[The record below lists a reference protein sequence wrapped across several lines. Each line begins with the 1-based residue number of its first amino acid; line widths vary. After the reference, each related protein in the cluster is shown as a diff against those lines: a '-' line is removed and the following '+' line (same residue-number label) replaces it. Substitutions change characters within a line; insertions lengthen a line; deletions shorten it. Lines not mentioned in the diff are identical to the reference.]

1 MFKQKNLLKNE
12 YFPGE
17 LPPCFTTAILADHAQ
32 TAIEATNL
40 VKKNCSIPLTISG
53 FKSEGA
59 RRRLALP
66 NPYHYCKAIDYVV
79 SHEDEI
85 KSILQ
90 KSKYSLTAPINRN
103 PKENEPYAKKTPTI
117 ADTKREIEKQFQDNQ
132 YEIRLDISS
141 FFDSIY
147 THSIPWAIY
156 GIEEAKKNKKDK
168 TLWGNQLD
176 DLMEALNY
184 KQTNGIL
191 IGNALSRIISE
202 IILCSVDEEIQ
213 NRLPELV
220 CRRFVDDYYIYT
232 KDSSQVKEII
242 AVVRNA
248 LAKYQLYFN
257 ESKIAINESPFIY
270 GKPWLDQTRLYLYLS
285 ADVYLSRLISE
296 YEKYKDIAIFKY
308 GLKVLSVCKFSHEDW
323 PVVQSR
329 LINLWVRFPS
339 LSDRLLPIFR
349 KNNDRLNKRMLKKAI
364 YGIIDESIL
373 LKHSQELIWAVWYV
387 KLFGLK
393 ISQSYA
399 LKVLKSENDLAIIIM
414 LDILAKQNLLDV
426 EAIKKQR
433 SEIRH
438 MLEEA
443 NDPDSEQKSE
453 LMWSSHWLLA
463 YEAERRKWLKFPGS
477 PFELVKK
484 NPFFKRL
491 IEDGVYFYDD
501 NYTYNPPNKE
511 VAGKY
516 SVVSYADLNRALN
529 RLKKA
534 LISHMERG
542 QQLQEEQEEENR
554 LFEEFV
560 YALEND
566 EKLYW

>member
-117 ADTKREIEKQFQDNQ
+117 ADTKREIEKQFQDNR

-213 NRLPELV
+213 NMLTELV

-257 ESKIAINESPFIY
+257 N
-270 GKPWLDQTRLYLYLS
+270 
-285 ADVYLSRLISE
+285 LI
-296 YEKYKDIAIFKY
+296 
-308 GLKVLSVCKFSHEDW
+308 
-323 PVVQSR
+323 
-329 LINLWVRFPS
+329 
-339 LSDRLLPIFR
+339 
-349 KNNDRLNKRMLKKAI
+349 
-364 YGIIDESIL
+364 
-373 LKHSQELIWAVWYV
+373 
-387 KLFGLK
+387 
-393 ISQSYA
+393 
-399 LKVLKSENDLAIIIM
+399 
-414 LDILAKQNLLDV
+414 
-426 EAIKKQR
+426 
-433 SEIRH
+433 
-438 MLEEA
+438 
-443 NDPDSEQKSE
+443 
-453 LMWSSHWLLA
+453 
-463 YEAERRKWLKFPGS
+463 
-477 PFELVKK
+477 
-484 NPFFKRL
+484 
-491 IEDGVYFYDD
+491 
-501 NYTYNPPNKE
+501 
-511 VAGKY
+511 
-516 SVVSYADLNRALN
+516 
-529 RLKKA
+529 
-534 LISHMERG
+534 
-542 QQLQEEQEEENR
+542 
-554 LFEEFV
+554 
-560 YALEND
+560 
-566 EKLYW
+566 